1 MFVMFINRDLVFR
14 GFESNAMAAQ
24 TQTQVSALQCYTK
37 TAVEVLFQI

>member
-24 TQTQVSALQCYTK
+24 TQVSALQCYAK
-37 TAVEVLFQI
+37 TPQF